1 MKPLIIGISGGSGS
15 GKTTFARRLKEVFKD
30 ECSIVSQDSYY
41 IDQSH
46 KFDKDGGAVNFDHPD
61 SIDFK
66 LLAEHI
72 LQLKN
77 GNVVEIPQYDFVTHS
92 RLNERIIFKPTKLI
106 LVDGILIFSKPEVK
120 SLFDRTIFIDCPEQ
134 LRFERRLNRDVKE
147 RGRTPQGV
155 KDQFYNQVKPMHDE
169 FVEKNKNEVD
179 RFVTVE
185 NFDDSVEKE
194 VSYLRKI

>member
-1 MKPLIIGISGGSGS
+1 MKPIIIGISGGSGS

-120 SLFDRTIFIDCPEQ
+120 SLFDITIFIDCPEQ

>member
-1 MKPLIIGISGGSGS
+1 MKPIIIGISGGSGS